1 MVDDRQ
7 DLSRLRQL
15 KRLRELE
22 AREQANNKGLSASNQ
37 LGLDKV
43 LARSNV
49 NNNSN
54 MGVPSTNGMVDG
66 QVNQGTNQVDDKGFL
81 SSVGEFFT
89 GSDRQTQNTKNLP
102 EIGQGGLL
110 FGEDKTKAAAITPAL
125 LSATDPE
132 EMAQILQSNFENIG
146 IVRDQQ
152 GNVFAANNN
161 TGARVVLNK
170 PGVSQIDIL
179 QGLGIASLFT
189 PAGTAQGALRV
200 AGAAGATSAGIE
212 AVQAVSGGDFSFQQ
226 IAIDTVAAG
235 LLDKAFTVAK
245 ATGRKIR
252 DVLKTDVGVD
262 PDIALQGVDPD
273 ILQATDDL
281 IDRAF
286 GAVDDVTP
294 PNVSETLREASQPNL
309 TPKALAA
316 IKQAEGQGVQLT
328 KAQAT
333 QDFASNEAE
342 QTLLTSV
349 SEEGLKARNFA
360 EQQQKQ
366 LRAAAKKF
374 TEKFGGSSRLSEANR
389 EIPELTVRDKGAQ
402 IQAALED
409 VEELTRQEVSNLY
422 KLAAETTGEPLPLNN
437 IDLVNQADEIMNI
450 LPVTKEVRETIDTAL
465 AKFGLLGN
473 EVAPLTRNL
482 NAVIDG
488 TKRIEIVGEIT
499 PLTLNNAP
507 EFRKQ
512 LNKAVGSDT
521 TGAASSIVR
530 ALDDQVNNLIKQGGV
545 GEASSAR
552 VKAFGAAIEGYKDR
566 MEKFSAKD
574 VIQDLVSF
582 KKNTSTPTVDPET
595 VINKIVKGDKAVT
608 NIRKLKQILLENPT
622 EQTKKAWRSIQAET
636 VGDIL
641 SQAVNKNTLK
651 VSGERLNTAIGNYRP
666 EALRELLG
674 KKQFA
679 ELRRLQEIIG
689 TATIAPPN
697 TTNPSGTF
705 VKLFAAMERL
715 GNFAGAGQFNFGS
728 LVAEGI
734 RKGKDIASRKATLDG
749 IINTKMQAL
758 KIANPSMSAK
768 SLEQASKA
776 LAFLEIRELDKEEK

>member
-37 LGLDKV
+37 LGLNKV
-43 LARSNV
+43 LARSND
-49 NNNSN
+49 NTNSN
-54 MGVPSTNGMVDG
+54 MGVSSTNGMADG
-66 QVNQGTNQVDDKGFL
+66 QVNQGTNQVDEKSFL
-81 SSVGEFFT
+81 SSVGEFFS
-89 GSDRQTQNTKNLP
+89 GSDRQTEATKNLP

-132 EMAQILQSNFENIG
+132 EMAQILQSNFDNIG

-152 GNVFAANNN
+152 GNVFAANNK
-161 TGARVVLNK
+161 TGSKVVLNK

-189 PAGTAQGALRV
+189 PAGATQGALRV

-286 GAVDDVTP
+286 GATDDAAP

-316 IKQAEGQGVQLT
+316 IKQAESQGVQIT

-422 KLAAETTGEPLPLNN
+422 KLAAETTGDPLPLNN

-582 KKNTSTPTVDPET
+582 KKNTSTPVVDPET

-622 EQTKKAWRSIQAET
+622 EQTKRAWRSIQAET

-734 RKGKDIASRKATLDG
+734 RKGKDIASRKAILDG

-758 KIANPSMSAK
+758 KKANPSMSAK

>member
-7 DLSRLRQL
+7 ELSRLRQL

-37 LGLDKV
+37 LGLNKV
-43 LARSNV
+43 LARSND
-49 NNNSN
+49 NTNSN

-66 QVNQGTNQVDDKGFL
+66 QVSQGTNQVDEKSFL
-81 SSVGEFFT
+81 SSVGEFFS
-89 GSDRQTQNTKNLP
+89 GSDRQTEATKSLP

-152 GNVFAANNN
+152 GNVFAANNK
-161 TGARVVLNK
+161 TGSKVVLNK
-170 PGVSQIDIL
+170 PGVSQIDIM

-189 PAGTAQGALRV
+189 PAGATQGALRV

-273 ILQATDDL
+273 ILKATDDL
-281 IDRAF
+281 IDSAF
-286 GAVDDVTP
+286 GVADDAAP
-294 PNVSETLREASQPNL
+294 PNVGETLREASQLNL
-309 TPKALAA
+309 TPKALAT

-328 KAQAT
+328 KSQAT

-342 QTLLTSV
+342 QTLLKSV

-360 EQQQKQ
+360 DQQQEQ
-366 LRAAAKKF
+366 LRVAAKKF

-530 ALDDQVNNLIKQGGV
+530 SLDSQVNELIKQGGV

-552 VKAFGAAIEGYKDR
+552 VKAFGAAIDGYKDR

-574 VIQDLVSF
+574 VIQELVSF
-582 KKNTSTPTVDPET
+582 KKGTSTDKIDPES

-622 EQTKKAWRSIQAET
+622 EQTKRAWRSIQAET

-641 SQAVNKNTLK
+641 SQAVNKDTLQI
-651 VSGERLNTAIGNYRP
+651 SGVRLNTAIKNYNP

-674 KKQFA
+674 KKQFS
-679 ELRRLQEIIG
+679 ELRRLQETIG
-689 TATIAPPN
+689 TATIPPPG

-705 VKLFAAMERL
+705 TKFFAAMERL

-758 KIANPSMSAK
+758 KKANPSMSAK